1 MTRPKS
7 LQQRLSLFLFLPV
20 ALLLIGMGVASFVYA
35 RNSLLAQWKEAS
47 ILKLQRAAHNVDMR
61 LSHIKEWI
69 RVFNETA
76 GEEYSDL
83 INTWIVSQL
92 KELRGATRV
101 NLTWENEQPDQ
112 AMPSDS
118 LPKMRN
124 MGGRRQ
130 MMAGGRRMHMRPFHG
145 ARIRKIT
152 PPRYDSLIEHE
163 TVSLISELNDESGQ
177 TIGRLEVVL
186 DFDYLIENVV
196 ASGWWQSHK
205 AFLVNDAGK
214 ILAGTVPE
222 KRESFADSKDAL
234 EQKTLQ
240 AMKTMPFGT
249 VRGQG
254 HPPSEVSGFYK
265 LQEAPWSLV
274 MIAPGKDILAP
285 VVRLRSYYFMIGT
298 GFIVLILL
306 LIRLVTGGTV
316 SSIREISRAA
326 DRVARGDYGD
336 PLPVK
341 TRDEV
346 GELTRSFNTMVLQ
359 LEERIRLKE
368 ALDVAMEV
376 QQNLLPTEMPQ
387 VKGLDIAGE
396 SIYCDETGGDL
407 YDFLEVRCRN
417 SDQLGIA
424 VGDVSG
430 HGISAALLMATVRA
444 FLRCRV
450 TQPGGI
456 AEIISDVNRLA
467 AYDTRET
474 CQFMTLFYAEIDPA
488 KKTMSWVRAGHDPA
502 IFYDPAID
510 RFNQLEGEGV
520 ALGID
525 GEIKYQENV
534 KTELSRGQIIVI
546 GTDGLWETQNK
557 SGEMFGKKRLK
568 VLIREHAQSSAKEI
582 LSSIMDSLK
591 TFQGSEKQEDDVTLV
606 VAKVS
611 ES

>member
-1 MTRPKS
+1 MARPTS

-20 ALLLIGMGVASFVYA
+20 ALLLIGMGVAGFVYA

-61 LSHIKEWI
+61 LSHVKEWI

-76 GEEYSDL
+76 GREDSDL
-83 INTWIVSQL
+83 INLWMVAQL
-92 KELRGATRV
+92 KKLRGVARV
-101 NLTWENEQPDQ
+101 NLVWDNEGPDQ
-112 AMPSDS
+112 VMPSES
-118 LPKMRN
+118 FPKMRN
-124 MGGRRQ
+124 MDMSHQ
-130 MMAGGRRMHMRPFHG
+130 MMAGGGKMLMRRFHG
-145 ARIRKIT
+145 ARIRQIT
-152 PPRYDSLIEHE
+152 PPRYDELVENE

-177 TIGRLEVVL
+177 TIGRLEVL
-186 DFDYLIENVV
+186 LNFDYLIENVV
-196 ASGWWQSHK
+196 ASGWWQSQE
-205 AFLVNDAGK
+205 AFLVNDTGK
-214 ILAGTVPE
+214 ILAGTAPE
-222 KRESFADSKDAL
+222 ERKHFADGNDPL
-234 EQKTLQ
+234 EQETLQ
-240 AMKTMPFGT
+240 AIKTMPFGT
-249 VRGQG
+249 IRGRG

-274 MIAPGKDILAP
+274 MIAPGKEILSP
-285 VVRLRSYYFMIGT
+285 IVRLRTYYFMIGA
-298 GFIVLILL
+298 GFIFLVLL
-306 LIRLVTGGTV
+306 LIRLVTRGTV
-316 SSIREISRAA
+316 SSIRDISQAA
-326 DRVARGDYGD
+326 DSIARGDYGD

-341 TRDEV
+341 SRDEV
-346 GELTRSFNTMVLQ
+346 GELTRSFNTMALQ

-387 VKGLDIAGE
+387 VKGLDIAGK

-407 YDFLEVRCRN
+407 YDFLEVCCRN

-474 CQFMTLFYAEIDPA
+474 SQFITLFYAQIDPA

-502 IFYDPAID
+502 IFYDPAMN
-510 RFNQLEGEGV
+510 RFNELDGEGV

-525 GEIKYQENV
+525 GEIKYRENV

-546 GTDGLWETQNK
+546 GTDGLWETRNK
-557 SGEMFGKKRLK
+557 AGEMFGKERLK
-568 VLIREHAQSSAKEI
+568 VLIGEHAQSSAEKM
-582 LSSIMDSLK
+582 LTSIIDSI
-591 TFQGSEKQEDDVTLV
+591 TAFRGSVKQEDDVTLV
-606 VAKVS
+606 VAKVTG
-611 ES
+611 